1 MISECYF
8 IFILSFF
15 IYFNFSSIDPF
26 NKNDGIPIS
35 CSLQRSCS
43 DSSLTANVDENFEI
57 DQVMTLAECDLTNS
71 ENNSTNDNGNCI
83 YSVDF

>member
-1 MISECYF
+1 MIGECYF
-8 IFILSFF
+8 ILILSFF
-15 IYFNFSSIDPF
+15 IYFSLSLIDPF

-35 CSLQRSCS
+35 SSLQRSCS

-71 ENNSTNDNGNCI
+71 ENNSTNDIGNCI